1 MRYLVL
7 PALLLSLPVM
17 AAEVDLKKLP
27 ANDLAR
33 AGALAQSQAEAED
46 AAKLM
51 DSADVVGF
59 IIQQT
64 LPDGKSKQTKVV
76 VSRVDPQ
83 WAEVVKLV
91 KAVADHRVKTAK
103 DDLGKLGLEATAPVP
118 APTATVPPTT
128 APAQ

>member
-7 PALLLSLPVM
+7 ALALISLPVM

-46 AAKLM
+46 AAKMM

-59 IIQQT
+59 IIQQVQ
-64 LPDGKSKQTKVV
+64 PDGKAKQTKVV
-76 VSRVDPQ
+76 VSRSDPQ
-83 WAEVVKLV
+83 WADVVKLV
-91 KAVADHRVKTAK
+91 KAVADQRVKTAK
-103 DDLGKLGLEATAPVP
+103 DDLGKLGLEATAPIP
-118 APTATVPPTT
+118 APAATVPPTT

>member
-7 PALLLSLPVM
+7 ALALLSLPVM

-46 AAKLM
+46 AAKMM

-59 IIQQT
+59 IIQQVQ
-64 LPDGKSKQTKVV
+64 PDGKAKQTKVV
-76 VSRVDPQ
+76 VSRSDPQ
-83 WAEVVKLV
+83 WTDVVKLV
-91 KAVADHRVKTAK
+91 KAVADQRVKTAK
-103 DDLGKLGLEATAPVP
+103 DDLGKLGLEATAPIP
-118 APTATVPPTT
+118 APAATVPPTT